1 MKRHKRLWAAG
12 ERGAAT
18 MIEAAIVLPIC
29 LLIVLF
35 VFCFGF
41 FLNQMALL
49 ESAAERGILL
59 VQKLY
64 NDPNADALLDLSYGQ
79 SSAAAGYRSK
89 DSLDNIEYDYDPYRY
104 WGKYETEGIAEL
116 VEGHVE
122 EIIRNAQLVY
132 LEPMLGVPEVHYENA
147 GGLIS
152 KSVSITVEQDFKL
165 FPVVR
170 RLLVPNMDTSL
181 RSEAH
186 MNIVSQTEFVRNTD
200 FICDM
205 VERLAAGTGVEA
217 LIEKIQSVFDK
228 IGQFFTG

>member
-1 MKRHKRLWAAG
+1 MKERKKLWAAG

-18 MIEAAIVLPIC
+18 VIEAAIVLPIC

-64 NDPNADALLDLSYGQ
+64 TDPNADALLDLEYGQ
-79 SSAAAGYRSK
+79 SNASAGYRAR
-89 DSLDNIEYDYDPYRY
+89 DSLADIEYDYDPYRY
-104 WGKYETEGIAEL
+104 WGKYETEGIGEL
-116 VEGHVE
+116 VEEHVE

-132 LEPMLGVPEVHYENA
+132 LDPLLGQPKVRYENA

-152 KSVSITVEQDFKL
+152 KSVSITVEQDFKV

-170 RLLVPNMDTSL
+170 KLLVPNMDTGL
-181 RSEAH
+181 KAEAH

-200 FICDM
+200 FICDL
-205 VERLAAGTGVEA
+205 VERAAAGTKVEE
-217 LIEKIQSVFDK
+217 LINKVQSIFDK